1 MRSEV
6 ADDLR
11 RVGVGERRAV
21 EMGLR
26 HYRAR
31 LPRLIGVVGQRNTAC
46 PVACTARRVEEVSS
60 EDGVR
65 LKRVSC
71 KRGRRFSKLAL
82 VGIITDHSLSL
93 FSDKERGADSWLID
107 LFVHFGLSLQG
118 AVPKLRYQNRPFLFS
133 NSCEFPSSPADDI
146 SSNFSV
152 YRHSA
157 ESTSPWL
164 TVENGLFHRFCLEDA
179 RHFTVGVVNSFDC
192 DSDKPCFEKVDEVKV
207 GGYENCKS
215 LEGERERREGS
226 KGNERERS

>member
-46 PVACTARRVEEVSS
+46 PIACTARRVEEVSS

-71 KRGRRFSKLAL
+71 KRGRQFSKLSL
-82 VGIITDHSLSL
+82 VGITTDHSLSL
-93 FSDKERGADSWLID
+93 FSDKERGVRRQNAFEHLIRI
-107 LFVHFGLSLQG
+107 F
-118 AVPKLRYQNRPFLFS
+118 RFLVIQFR
-133 NSCEFPSSPADDI
+133 CGKRQDTI
-146 SSNFSV
+146 
-152 YRHSA
+152 
-157 ESTSPWL
+157 
-164 TVENGLFHRFCLEDA
+164 
-179 RHFTVGVVNSFDC
+179 
-192 DSDKPCFEKVDEVKV
+192 SDKRGIHNTRLTRHNRC
-207 GGYENCKS
+207 G
-215 LEGERERREGS
+215 
-226 KGNERERS
+226 